1 MWEWCKFSHLTL
13 SKKGNKYISQNDR
26 HIFRLFFSLVCWEPR
41 RRKWSMALMHFSVV
55 LSFYIHYNHMGWYQN
70 RVGNRCFS
78 HKDLKLQFL
87 KWPVDANCKKLT
99 LKSPNFEFTYS
110 PESLIHLG
118 DIMSHVCLINRHLSL
133 SVSCSSFLTVPS
145 QLHQSGF
152 IYSMNKDGSG
162 KPKSW
167 LQIVHSEIVGRNHR
181 HYIHVFLL
189 SLIKTTNLLV
199 KRNWKNFKY
208 KVLHGAECTQF
219 IHIMR
224 WSFGCTFVSLHGNI

>member
-1 MWEWCKFSHLTL
+1 
-13 SKKGNKYISQNDR
+13 
-26 HIFRLFFSLVCWEPR
+26 
-41 RRKWSMALMHFSVV
+41 
-55 LSFYIHYNHMGWYQN
+55 
-70 RVGNRCFS
+70 
-78 HKDLKLQFL
+78 
-87 KWPVDANCKKLT
+87 
-99 LKSPNFEFTYS
+99 
-110 PESLIHLG
+110 
-118 DIMSHVCLINRHLSL
+118 MSHVCLINRHLSL

-199 KRNWKNFKY
+199 KRKISNIKSFMELNVHSLFT
-208 KVLHGAECTQF
+208 LCAEASVAL
-219 IHIMR
+219 
-224 WSFGCTFVSLHGNI
+224 SFPCMATFNE